1 LQTAVADAIEE
12 LTAALRAAIAS
23 GKSTGD
29 AVLAVVQEAF
39 RSTEAIRFEG
49 NNYSEEWV
57 VEARK
62 RGLPNLRRSP
72 EALGELVSDSS
83 RALFA
88 STGVLTAAE
97 LESRYHIRLER
108 YNKDLLIEM
117 HTLQQIIDTQVLPA
131 CYTYLGALASNAG
144 HASTSGINVQP
155 LINAAN
161 TVSNQVTALQKARTD
176 LGKVLVKADALHD
189 DIVAQGELIST
200 VGREAMDAVRA
211 ASDALELTVGDA
223 YWPLPRYREMLF
235 PV

>member
-1 LQTAVADAIEE
+1 
-12 LTAALRAAIAS
+12 
-23 GKSTGD
+23 
-29 AVLAVVQEAF
+29 
-39 RSTEAIRFEG
+39 
-49 NNYSEEWV
+49 
-57 VEARK
+57 
-62 RGLPNLRRSP
+62 
-72 EALGELVSDSS
+72 
-83 RALFA
+83 
-88 STGVLTAAE
+88 
-97 LESRYHIRLER
+97 
-108 YNKDLLIEM
+108 
-117 HTLQQIIDTQVLPA
+117 VLPA

-161 TVSNQVTALQKARTD
+161 TVSNLVTTLQKARTD

-200 VGREAMDAVRA
+200 TGREAMDAVRA